1 MGSEEAKAR
10 YRERVRRSLEKADA
24 QFKGQYKDEIN
35 GLLGLSRAEIDAITP
50 DGTDLEV
57 YNKLISVVKEA
68 SRANIDQAELKATI
82 RELGDV
88 AIAIAKKV
96 PSLAALV

>member
-1 MGSEEAKAR
+1 M
-10 YRERVRRSLEKADA
+10 
-24 QFKGQYKDEIN
+24 
-35 GLLGLSRAEIDAITP
+35 
-50 DGTDLEV
+50 
-57 YNKLISVVKEA
+57 ISVVKEA